1 MSFSAGSA
9 SAFVSPL
16 EDGTPVDHYELLQ
29 ISPNAEPETIHR
41 VYRLLAQR
49 FHPDNQDTGNETRF
63 QALHEAYSVLSD
75 PAKRAQYDVGHS
87 QRRNDRCRLVSK
99 TPDAVNDFEMEQLIR
114 LTALEVMYT
123 RRRVEP
129 GNPGV
134 YLLDLEE
141 MIGRAREHL
150 EFTIWFLVQKNLI
163 RRGDDSRLTITAD
176 GVEYF
181 EQNYQGHLQRRRL
194 HAVSPHT

>member
-1 MSFSAGSA
+1 MSFSARSA
-9 SAFVSPL
+9 SAAVAPL
-16 EDGTPVDHYELLQ
+16 EDDSPVDYYELLQ

-49 FHPDNQDTGNETRF
+49 FHPDNQETGSESRF

-75 PAKRAQYDVGHS
+75 SARRAQYDVAHA
-87 QRRNDRCRLVSK
+87 QRRNDRFRLIAK
-99 TPDAVNDFEMEQLIR
+99 APDAVNDFEMEQLIR
-114 LTALEVMYT
+114 LTALEVLYT

-129 GNPGV
+129 ANPGV
-134 YLLDLEE
+134 YVLDLEE

-150 EFTIWFLVQKNLI
+150 EFTIWFLIQKNLI
-163 RRGDDSRLTITAD
+163 KRGDDSRLTITAD

-194 HAVSPHT
+194 HAVSSL